1 MPPQWAGGYGD
12 TGATA
17 GRFTPGSALRCRH
30 ESRPPHRVR
39 LSRQEERPPLR
50 GRWQLWVSL
59 PPEPVFDE
67 GGLPVLDARGKQ
79 KVRYPKT
86 TKVVEARGKKAA
98 ERLLEARIAELE

>member
-1 MPPQWAGGYGD
+1 
-12 TGATA
+12 
-17 GRFTPGSALRCRH
+17 
-30 ESRPPHRVR
+30 
-39 LSRQEERPPLR
+39 
-50 GRWQLWVSL
+50 VSL